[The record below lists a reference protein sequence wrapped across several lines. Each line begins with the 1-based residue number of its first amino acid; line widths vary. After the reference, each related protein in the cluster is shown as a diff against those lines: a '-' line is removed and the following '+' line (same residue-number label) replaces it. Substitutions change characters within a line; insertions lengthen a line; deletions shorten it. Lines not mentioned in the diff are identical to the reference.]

1 MPGGAGFGPAEQNI
15 QAEQVVRMASITDGT
30 SNTAAFGEW
39 IRGNGTSNVTNIP
52 ATQVGLGMIIS
63 PFGDNVNSYLGSPAR
78 EVQISKDCD
87 NVSGNVTIYSWKGD
101 WWIADLFSYSHTS
114 PPNHR
119 SCWYSDVGGRPYS
132 GIASVM
138 TASSRHPGGANIA
151 FCDGSV
157 KFIKSTINYG
167 TWQGLGT
174 RNGQEV
180 VSADSY

>member
-1 MPGGAGFGPAEQNI
+1 MDSLISKACDN
-15 QAEQVVRMASITDGT
+15 T
-30 SNTAAFGEW
+30 TAA
-39 IRGNGTSNVTNIP
+39 VTY
-52 ATQVGLGMIIS
+52 T
-63 PFGDNVNSYLGSPAR
+63 
-78 EVQISKDCD
+78 
-87 NVSGNVTIYSWKGD
+87 WKGD

-119 SCWYSDVGGRPYS
+119 SCWYNDVGGRPYS
-132 GIASVM
+132 GIASVV

-167 TWQGLGT
+167 TWQALGT

-180 VSADSY
+180 ISADSY